1 MRDLARRK
9 FQHLAAHV
17 LDGHAQTLKA
27 HDGRLTIVT
36 DGLVDLTQ
44 TVTQN
49 AQAQKDF
56 TERSFW
62 QRLRWLVR
70 GR

>member
-1 MRDLARRK
+1 M
-9 FQHLAAHV
+9 
-17 LDGHAQTLKA
+17 DGHAQTLKA
-27 HDGRLTIVT
+27 HEDRLSIVT

-49 AQAQKDF
+49 AETLRDF
-56 TERSFW
+56 TGLSFW